1 MSIRTN
7 LPNNPNVEIIK
18 ANESG
23 IFTNCIFKAIPVAF
37 DESMSYYETLCGLL
51 YYLKNVIIPTVN
63 NNADAVA
70 ELQVLYEQLRSY
82 VDNYFTNLDV
92 QEEINNKLDEMVES
106 GEFQNILTNKLKLT
120 RIYNTTEEMIN
131 DKDNLYNNQIIKTLG
146 YYSVNDGG
154 GAYFYITNDTNTP
167 NYQIELGNGLFARII
182 NDKINVMQF
191 GAKGDGINNDTTYL
205 KTAIEYAKSNDMQLI
220 SPSNKT
226 YLINETLEINNINM
240 NFNDSTIKAINNIN
254 IITINTTDYYGLIE
268 NLTLDCENANCG
280 IMITNGR
287 KKTFTNIKFI
297 NISKYGFYFENGY
310 EILLKD
316 SHFQGN
322 GTNLTT
328 GLYLDSGDSKFENII
343 LIDCYKGIYN
353 NSLNFF
359 EYIHGWIL
367 TPDILDGSIFFHI
380 DGSTSL
386 LNQCYSDTY
395 YITINQSRGHI
406 NINQMYV
413 FFNQNI
419 YTLDKEPYFFY
430 LDGITSNN
438 RSSVENSSI
447 NGAFSNKKIIFSN
460 YPGTCKVN
468 NNNLVWVKDYKGGII
483 YTPTP
488 TSDGIEIITNSCVI
502 KNGVMHINLLF
513 TLDTAITNTF
523 SFSNLPVEYRP
534 IGKINSVCGV
544 SKSQYSFSNENGY
557 LFIYDKISGSIPD
570 DNTKWYVKIQ
580 MSYTIQNENY

>member
-1 MSIRTN
+1 MSIRSN

-51 YYLKNVIIPTVN
+51 YYLKEVIIPTVN

-70 ELQVLYEQLRSY
+70 ELQGLYEQLRSY
-82 VDNYFTNLDV
+82 VENYFTNLDV

-106 GEFQNILTNKLKLT
+106 GEFQNILTNYLKLT

-131 DKDNLYNNQIIKTLG
+131 DKDSLYNNQKIKTLG

-154 GAYFYITNDTNTP
+154 GALFIISNEINS
-167 NYQIELGNGLFARII
+167 NYLQINLNNGLYANII
-182 NDKINVMQF
+182 NNVINPLQI
-191 GAKGDGINNDTTYL
+191 GAKGDNENNDTPYL
-205 KTAIEYAKSNDMQLI
+205 QTCVNFAKLSNKPLI
-220 SPSNKT
+220 SPSNKI
-226 YLINETLEINNINM
+226 YLINTTLQVDNLNID
-240 NFNDSTIKAINNIN
+240 FNDSTIKAINNIN
-254 IITINTTDYYGLIE
+254 ILTINSTDYYGLIK
-268 NLTLDCENANCG
+268 NLTLDCTNANCG
-280 IMITNGR
+280 IMVTNGR

-322 GTNLTT
+322 GTNLNT

-380 DGSTSL
+380 DGNTSL

-395 YITINQSRGHI
+395 YITINQSSGHI

-419 YTLDKEPYFFY
+419 YTLNKKPYFFY

-447 NGAFSNKKIIFSN
+447 NGASSNKKIIFSN

-468 NNNLVWVKDYKGGII
+468 NNNLVWVENYTGGII

-488 TSDGIEIITNSCVI
+488 TSDGIEIITNSCII

-534 IGKINSVCGV
+534 IAKINSVCGV
-544 SKSQYSFSNENGY
+544 SKSLYSFSNENGY

-570 DNTKWYVKIQ
+570 DNTTYYVKIQ
-580 MSYTIQNENY
+580 MSYPIQNENY